1 MYVSLASMTSVEA
14 PSTSISRQTSKY
26 GFALDEV
33 SNPNVEDARV
43 PHTSVTSIW
52 ADGTYGPL
60 LMVLPPGHWA
70 ATKLRRDV

>member
-1 MYVSLASMTSVEA
+1 MTSVEA
-14 PSTSISRQTSKY
+14 PSTSIPRQTSKY
-26 GFALDEV
+26 GFAFDEV

-60 LMVLPPGHWA
+60 LMVLPLGHWA
-70 ATKLRRDV
+70 AENCDETCNRS